1 MKITSRTHQ
10 GLVRLNNEDCV
21 YYDVDGEFAVLA
33 DGMGGLL
40 AGEEASQS
48 ATLACRELLEADP
61 EHETDLNQ
69 IIQQAHETVCQHARA
84 KNYIGKMGTTLIVW
98 RTTLAQGEFG
108 HVGDS
113 RIYSLAEGN
122 LRQLSKDQTVAQRMV
137 DEGHI
142 AQHEAHLAPKQNVL
156 TQAVGIPGHLDPEV
170 GAAPSEGR
178 LLLCSDG
185 LSDLVS
191 LERIQ
196 SALLIEDIDVAAE
209 ELVKEALDKGGR
221 DNISVIVIDL
231 DA

>member
-1 MKITSRTHQ
+1 MTSRTHQ
-10 GLVRLNNEDCV
+10 GLVRLSNEDCV

-48 ATLACRELLEADP
+48 ATLACRELLEAD
-61 EHETDLNQ
+61 TQRVADLSD
-69 IIQQAHETVCQHARA
+69 IIAQAHQAVWQHARSR
-84 KNYIGKMGTTLIVW
+84 NYIGKMGTTLMVW
-98 RTTLAQGEFG
+98 RARSTRGEFA

-113 RIYSLAEGN
+113 RFYSLDNGV
-122 LRQLSKDQTVAQRMV
+122 LQQLSEDQTVAQRMI
-137 DEGHI
+137 DEGRI
-142 AQHEAHLAPKQNVL
+142 AKHEAHLAPNQNVL
-156 TQAVGIPGHLDPEV
+156 TQAVGIPGNLEPEH
-170 GAAPSEGR
+170 GPAPNVGR

-191 LERIQ
+191 FERIHR
-196 SALLIEDIDVAAE
+196 ALLMDDIDVAAE
-209 ELVKEALDKGGR
+209 QLVKEALDKGGR